1 MHCANAN
8 EYKKLG
14 KICESIQIS
23 EFRKAFE
30 ND

>member
-1 MHCANAN
+1 MHCANTN
-8 EYKKLG
+8 EYKKLW
-14 KICESIQIS
+14 KICEPIQIS